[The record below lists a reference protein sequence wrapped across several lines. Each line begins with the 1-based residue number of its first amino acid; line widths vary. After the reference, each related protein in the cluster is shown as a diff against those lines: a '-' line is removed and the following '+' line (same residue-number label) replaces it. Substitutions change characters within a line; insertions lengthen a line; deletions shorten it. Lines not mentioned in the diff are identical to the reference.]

1 MTQGPDGV
9 DVGSE
14 AAWAERAED
23 LVDAVRR
30 LMLATATTS
39 VPDVDLVAARQ
50 LVEQAAAVL
59 EASRRSGGF
68 RINMDRSAIAR
79 VRAGEPWKVF
89 RHNPLGIPL
98 VIHVSGA
105 TASATLA
112 TSALLEGPPRLLHG
126 GFSAAMMDALLSTL
140 VQAQDV
146 RAVTVR
152 LEVELLAAVALDAP
166 LELQA
171 SIDSTEGRKI
181 VAVGTIRREGVDVV
195 RAKALL
201 ITVPGEPD

>member
-1 MTQGPDGV
+1 MPCGP
-9 DVGSE
+9 E
-14 AAWAERAED
+14 
-23 LVDAVRR
+23 
-30 LMLATATTS
+30 
-39 VPDVDLVAARQ
+39 
-50 LVEQAAAVL
+50 
-59 EASRRSGGF
+59 
-68 RINMDRSAIAR
+68 
-79 VRAGEPWKVF
+79 
-89 RHNPLGIPL
+89 
-98 VIHVSGA
+98 
-105 TASATLA
+105 
-112 TSALLEGPPRLLHG
+112 
-126 GFSAAMMDALLSTL
+126 
-140 VQAQDV
+140 DV